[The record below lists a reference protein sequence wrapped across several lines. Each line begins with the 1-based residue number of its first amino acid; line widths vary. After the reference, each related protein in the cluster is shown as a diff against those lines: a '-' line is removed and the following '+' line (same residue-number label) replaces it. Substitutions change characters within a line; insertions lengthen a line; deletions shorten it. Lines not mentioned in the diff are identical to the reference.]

1 MSGLRYVLDK
11 NQIVDMCNKSNKLI
25 SKRREELMKSF
36 KSVEEFTNDKLV
48 LSKSFDNYKQIMRD
62 YSVVIAAMLAA
73 CEMDNEDFTTL
84 KNAVSKI
91 KEHKIIEFD
100 EVDDQLLRITNM
112 RDNLNQRYKDL
123 SNPMLNN
130 YASFNPDT
138 KKQMQDYYKSQIKKY
153 GDLIKEINDD
163 KQLYRDIENSTSH
176 LFEGSLLYWNNAQ
189 GLLDEIK
196 ASFDASKEEYT
207 IKQNSNFRNVL
218 INDSKVGEAINS
230 SLDKIFLEHG
240 LTPKELEDFK
250 KLGIPMLS
258 VYKAGLSDGV
268 IKLIKGKTS
277 DLNKIFSESP
287 DSIGYDDPSLCAFL
301 PTYMCLT
308 YKKDSDKYAKIINAI
323 SNSVYV
329 PDTDDQGQHLTTDE
343 KFKLNT
349 LDLYMYTHGASDNEK
364 AKLRCEGRVHLASYC
379 IEWLDYLRGGVL
391 QQANLYS
398 MKTVAAYKAAQN
410 MEGDCKKANMYIAK
424 SMYQSYNDS
433 MDVYSSLS
441 GFRDISSKNVMFK
454 IDKIG
459 KNQKFEITKYYTKDV
474 PGIYDPVYEKK
485 SSVCFSFLSQSN
497 DAINNKSEVDAKDDE
512 NKKKIEYSEHQ
523 CAKTAFYTVIQLIPG
538 SGPVYDAIY
547 SADQLSSGN
556 YNCITQQ
563 DKIFAKP
570 FQIGGKFLLNSA
582 TLVGQMGELD
592 ALKKQA
598 EEEHKA
604 GVESAYSKWF
614 SSYCSYQETEKG
626 SKKEKTVISDHT
638 LAGQNPAT
646 RIAMEKWEKEGTKGW
661 FDADTRSQ
669 KIDQINKQDLQSEEI
684 NKFYNR
690 KKVFLNDSKEQ
701 EEFNTEASSFE
712 SYKNR
717 SNDQAFKFSND
728 SLKQFQSGVN
738 SISGELIN

>member
-277 DLNKIFSESP
+277 
-287 DSIGYDDPSLCAFL
+287 
-301 PTYMCLT
+301 
-308 YKKDSDKYAKIINAI
+308 
-323 SNSVYV
+323 
-329 PDTDDQGQHLTTDE
+329 
-343 KFKLNT
+343 
-349 LDLYMYTHGASDNEK
+349 
-364 AKLRCEGRVHLASYC
+364 
-379 IEWLDYLRGGVL
+379 
-391 QQANLYS
+391 
-398 MKTVAAYKAAQN
+398 
-410 MEGDCKKANMYIAK
+410 
-424 SMYQSYNDS
+424 
-433 MDVYSSLS
+433 
-441 GFRDISSKNVMFK
+441 
-454 IDKIG
+454 
-459 KNQKFEITKYYTKDV
+459 
-474 PGIYDPVYEKK
+474 
-485 SSVCFSFLSQSN
+485 FLSLTL
-497 DAINNKSEVDAKDDE
+497 EV
-512 NKKKIEYSEHQ
+512 
-523 CAKTAFYTVIQLIPG
+523 
-538 SGPVYDAIY
+538 
-547 SADQLSSGN
+547 
-556 YNCITQQ
+556 
-563 DKIFAKP
+563 
-570 FQIGGKFLLNSA
+570 
-582 TLVGQMGELD
+582 
-592 ALKKQA
+592 
-598 EEEHKA
+598 
-604 GVESAYSKWF
+604 
-614 SSYCSYQETEKG
+614 
-626 SKKEKTVISDHT
+626 
-638 LAGQNPAT
+638 
-646 RIAMEKWEKEGTKGW
+646 
-661 FDADTRSQ
+661 
-669 KIDQINKQDLQSEEI
+669 
-684 NKFYNR
+684 
-690 KKVFLNDSKEQ
+690 
-701 EEFNTEASSFE
+701 
-712 SYKNR
+712 
-717 SNDQAFKFSND
+717 
-728 SLKQFQSGVN
+728 
-738 SISGELIN
+738 